1 MSYWWLSYGKF
12 APEPDGL
19 YPQARQVVT
28 HYRER
33 AGLSREQLAPRL
45 GIGAKELYYAEH
57 EGRGLNAITRRRQ
70 LCAIL
75 HIPPALLGL
84 CEAPEGENW
93 WVADY
98 QPWPAEADGWPHAGL
113 VMKFYRRAKK

>member
-1 MSYWWLSYGKF
+1 MSYWWLFYGKF

-19 YPQARQVVT
+19 YSQTRQVVT

-45 GIGAKELYYAEH
+45 GIGAKALYYAEY
-57 EGRGLNAITRRRQ
+57 ESRGLDAITRRRQ

-75 HIPPALLGL
+75 RIPPALLGL
-84 CEAPEGENW
+84 CEAP
-93 WVADY
+93 
-98 QPWPAEADGWPHAGL
+98 
-113 VMKFYRRAKK
+113 